1 MNFKHSTLG
10 FDKIYVINLKRRKD
24 RKEDIIKAFPG
35 VNLTFIEAV
44 DGNNLN
50 QDQLIKEGK
59 LNTSF
64 YDPTGMVTMGIFA
77 CALSHKKA
85 WDQALADGVKNALF
99 LEDDVY
105 SIIPLIEGNNFSPQY
120 QSILNDIK
128 QFDWDLIHLGKK
140 TADQMGINIGNNLVT
155 PRYKS
160 SYNGAH
166 AYAANKNMIKTLSE
180 QYLPIQF
187 AADVYL
193 EEFYNSKFNIFT
205 LRESLIRQVSDTTLA
220 QEADSDTYYNEYREG
235 GGRIGISFD
244 EEGNVINKKIV
255 KYIKHPKDMLVNYT
269 ECVLE
274 KPKFGLQKFN
284 NLSLFGLTDMLKHLS
299 NFLDKDSQMV
309 ELYSHLGESTFFF
322 GCSNLFKN
330 VYCIDPLKGEDE
342 FNIKNNLVWEDIRS
356 GFHSNTYHFENIN
369 HIEKD
374 PKKTVGSFKDI
385 SFLYINNRNNID
397 VKNLI
402 NLYLPIIKKEGFI
415 GGSGNINFTPT
426 KTFRDGSWILKK
438 EDAAKI

>member
-1 MNFKHSTLG
+1 MNFKLNTLG

-44 DGNNLN
+44 DGNDLN
-50 QDQLIKEGK
+50 QKQLIKEGK
-59 LNTSF
+59 INTSF
-64 YDPTGMVTMGIFA
+64 CDPTGMVTMGIFA

-85 WDQALADGVKNALF
+85 WDQALADGVENALF

-105 SIIPLIEGNNFSPQY
+105 SIMPLIEGSNFTPQY

-140 TADQMGINIGNNLVT
+140 TSTSAGINIGNYLVV
-155 PRYKS
+155 PRYRS

-166 AYAANKNMIKTLSE
+166 AYAANKNTIKELSK
-180 QYLPIQF
+180 QCLPIKL

-193 EEFYNSKFNIFT
+193 DEFYNSKFNIFT

-255 KYIKHPKDMLVNYT
+255 KYIKHPKELFNYT

-299 NFLDKDSQMV
+299 NFLDKDSQMI

-330 VYCIDPLKGEDE
+330 IYCIDPLKGEDK
-342 FNIKNNLVWEDIRS
+342 FNINHNLVWEDIRV

-374 PKKTVGSFKDI
+374 PKKIFDSFKGI
-385 SFLYINNRNNID
+385 SFLYINNRDNID
-397 VKNLI
+397 IKNLI
-402 NLYLPIIKKEGFI
+402 NLYLPVIKKEGFI

-426 KTFRDGSWILKK
+426 KTFRDGSWIIKK